1 MLGFNHK
8 EYGSCPEC
16 LEWIKLAEHYS
27 KHRKTCPS
35 QGKIPDATAYIQ
47 QYIFEGKVRKI

>member
-35 QGKIPDATAYIQ
+35 QGKIPDANAYIQ